1 MINQR
6 GGRVPP
12 VHLLVRLRGS
22 PLTIQDESAV
32 PRAAGRGSAA
42 RLRDPRRAEPRV
54 LRPCFASLVRPVQM
68 PETLGIRAGSVPS
81 QLLRVDPRDFLHPQF
96 LDAGARVARRPP
108 TVRDGARIRP
118 RPRGATHVRLARTTV
133 DYRFQLAARAR
144 AFLIQLVRAREAQSL
159 GRLARTPHER
169 RSYQRLVLEGAP
181 RYRGIPPRRVTVPS
195 ILPFP
200 APLLPED
207 RVLADQPVRET
218 LAFAFH
224 RDQAPLHY
232 LETAQLIKQH
242 FRLPAAVYLQSC
254 SKREKYI

>member
-81 QLLRVDPRDFLHPQF
+81 QLLRVDPRDFLHPQL
-96 LDAGARVARRPP
+96 LDDLQLSATAHGSAPVPAARHMFGLHGLLSII
-108 TVRDGARIRP
+108 DSNWL
-118 RPRGATHVRLARTTV
+118 LAR
-133 DYRFQLAARAR
+133 
-144 AFLIQLVRAREAQSL
+144 E
-159 GRLARTPHER
+159 
-169 RSYQRLVLEGAP
+169 
-181 RYRGIPPRRVTVPS
+181 
-195 ILPFP
+195 
-200 APLLPED
+200 
-207 RVLADQPVRET
+207 
-218 LAFAFH
+218 
-224 RDQAPLHY
+224 
-232 LETAQLIKQH
+232 H
-242 FRLPAAVYLQSC
+242 F
-254 SKREKYI
+254 